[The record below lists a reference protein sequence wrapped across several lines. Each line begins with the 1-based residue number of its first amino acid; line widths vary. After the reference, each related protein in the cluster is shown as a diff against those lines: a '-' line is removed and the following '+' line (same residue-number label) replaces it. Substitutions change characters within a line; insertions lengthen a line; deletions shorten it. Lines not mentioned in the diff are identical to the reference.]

1 MVTKRKL
8 KDPNSPVVKRP
19 ASEIALQA
27 KIIELDDY
35 RRAHALA
42 VRAQIEDEQAT
53 SSMLKRDPGLAVEKR
68 KLDFKIQ
75 RAIAETE
82 LLAVQARGERGKTP
96 EAKTDWE
103 SAQRDRAQ
111 AAQMTQHR
119 GNADRM
125 LQPVPEID
133 VSCVFAAL
141 HTDECKRYFGHISI
155 PLG

>member
-19 ASEIALQA
+19 ASDLQA

-82 LLAVQARGERGKTP
+82 LLAVQGRGERGKTP

-119 GNADRM
+119 GNAM
-125 LQPVPEID
+125 NVQPVPEID
-133 VSCVFAAL
+133 VSSAL
-141 HTDECKRYFGHISI
+141 TA

>member
-1 MVTKRKL
+1 MVAKRKL

-19 ASEIALQA
+19 APEIALQA

-103 SAQRDRAQ
+103 LAQRDRARLVIALR
-111 AAQMTQHR
+111 AANREISALRQQGVTGQLRRQRHPENGLRLAGFQER
-119 GNADRM
+119 G
-125 LQPVPEID
+125 
-133 VSCVFAAL
+133 
-141 HTDECKRYFGHISI
+141 
-155 PLG
+155 